1 MPRSHPAL
9 LRALALATGA
19 LIVGALILAQAGGRS
34 GQAISAADP
43 AARGLEQWR
52 RHRCGTCHAIYGL
65 GGHLGPDLTNAA
77 RRRDA
82 AYLRYVL
89 RFGVG
94 NMPGLGLN
102 EAEAGEVLAYLR
114 HLDGL
119 GTYPLPSPRAPA
131 FGINR

>member
-1 MPRSHPAL
+1 MPHGRHAL
-9 LRALALATGA
+9 LRAMALATGA

-34 GQAISAADP
+34 GPAIAAADP

-94 NMPGLGLN
+94 AMPDPGLD
-102 EAEAGEVLAYLR
+102 EAESGQVLAYLR

-131 FGINR
+131 FGIGR